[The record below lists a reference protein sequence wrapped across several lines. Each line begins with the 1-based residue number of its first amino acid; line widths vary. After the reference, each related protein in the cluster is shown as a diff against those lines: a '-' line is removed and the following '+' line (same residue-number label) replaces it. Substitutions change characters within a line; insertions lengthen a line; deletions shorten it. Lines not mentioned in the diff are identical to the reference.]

1 MLKRE
6 MIRAEKK
13 KETNKDEEANKDEND
28 EENEAKKID
37 YDWDDFARLTLI
49 LKVQILIHVHL
60 EAKVGK
66 K

>member
-1 MLKRE
+1 MSP
-6 MIRAEKK
+6 
-13 KETNKDEEANKDEND
+13 
-28 EENEAKKID
+28 ENEAKKID

-49 LKVQILIHVHL
+49 LEVQILIHVHL